1 MKEKILLR
9 SADGYIIE
17 EVDAKKCAYD
27 EEAFINRS
35 NGGLW
40 AVTDRKTGLHIVTAK
55 TLKLLEENYNS
66 RKERLLEIRNGHN
79 YKLMV
84 ERFEKLK
91 AL

>member
-9 SADGYIIE
+9 SENGYIIE
-17 EVDAKKCAYD
+17 NVNAKKCAYD
-27 EEAFINRS
+27 DEAFINRTS
-35 NGGLW
+35 DKLW

-55 TLKLLEENYNS
+55 TLKLLKENYNS
-66 RKERLLEIRNGHN
+66 RKERLLEIRKGHT

>member
-9 SADGYIIE
+9 SENGYIIE
-17 EVDAKKCAYD
+17 EVNAKKCAYD
-27 EEAFINRS
+27 EDAFINRFDDK
-35 NGGLW
+35 LW
-40 AVTDRKTGLHIVTAK
+40 AVIDRKTGLHIVTAK

-66 RKERLLEIRNGHN
+66 RKEKLLEIRNGHS

-91 AL
+91 EL

>member
-9 SADGYIIE
+9 SENGYIIE
-17 EVDAKKCAYD
+17 EVNAKKCAYD
-27 EEAFINRS
+27 DKAFINRT
-35 NGGLW
+35 NDNLW

-66 RKERLLEIRNGHN
+66 RKEKLIEIRNGHS

-91 AL
+91 SL